1 VTDTEL
7 LAGFE
12 ACTLESF
19 HHADHVRVAWIIL
32 RREPLAEAL
41 EHFIT
46 SLKRFATAAGAPQKY
61 DDALTRRYMAT
72 IAERLNGATSW
83 EEFASTNPDLL
94 LWPPNVGRASARQRP
109 LSGRPSGRRTG

>member
-1 VTDTEL
+1 MTDAEL

-32 RREPLAEAL
+32 RNEPLPAAL

-61 DDALTRRYMAT
+61 DDALTRKYMAM
-72 IAERLNGATSW
+72 IAGRMNGERSW
-83 EEFASTNPDLL
+83 DEFASANPNLL
-94 LWPPNVGRASARQRP
+94 LWPPNVGRASARQA
-109 LSGRPSGRRTG
+109 G

>member
-1 VTDTEL
+1 MTDAEL

-41 EHFIT
+41 EHFIA

-61 DDALTRRYMAT
+61 DDAVTRRYMAL
-72 IAERLNGATSW
+72 IEERMNGETSW
-83 EEFASTNPDLL
+83 AEFASANPNLL
-94 LWPPNVGRASARQRP
+94 LWPPNVGRASARQA
-109 LSGRPSGRRTG
+109 G

>member
-1 VTDTEL
+1 VTDAEL

-32 RREPLAEAL
+32 RRKPLPAAL
-41 EHFIT
+41 EHFIA

-61 DDALTRRYMAT
+61 DDALTRRYMAR
-72 IAERLNGATSW
+72 IAERMNGEASW
-83 EEFASTNPDLL
+83 DEFATANPDLL
-94 LWPPNVGRASARQRP
+94 SWPPNVGRASARQA
-109 LSGRPSGRRTG
+109 G

>member
-1 VTDTEL
+1 MTDAEL

-32 RREPLAEAL
+32 RQEPLPAAL
-41 EHFIT
+41 EHFIV

-61 DDALTRRYMAT
+61 DDALTRRYMAR
-72 IAERLNGATSW
+72 IDERMNGEASW
-83 EEFASTNPDLL
+83 EEFASANPELL
-94 LWPPNVGRASARQRP
+94 VWPPNVGRVLNPSAAA
-109 LSGRPSGRRTG
+109 

>member
-1 VTDTEL
+1 MTDKEL

-32 RREPLAEAL
+32 RQEPLPEAL
-41 EHFIT
+41 EHFIA

-61 DDALTRRYMAT
+61 DDPLTRQYMAL
-72 IAERLNGATSW
+72 IAERMNGETSW
-83 EEFASTNPDLL
+83 DEFRIANPDLL
-94 LWPPNVGRASARQRP
+94 VWVPAVGARSSAP
-109 LSGRPSGRRTG
+109 DTLMP